1 MSADKL
7 AGNIESDGFE
17 HETMAK
23 CSLTNSLQMDDD
35 LGEDV
40 LKGSIFLLLLVESS
54 ADVHSQSSQ
63 SFIFIRSRQLF
74 GRQIRSS

>member
-1 MSADKL
+1 MSAEKL

-40 LKGSIFLLLLVESS
+40 LKGSIFLLL
-54 ADVHSQSSQ
+54 
-63 SFIFIRSRQLF
+63 
-74 GRQIRSS
+74 